1 MASKHGEIVTI
12 KNQKFAMVDVV
23 SLYPTVMMREDNY
36 FPCGD
41 QTHVTVRDS
50 SKLGFYKIK
59 L

>member
-1 MASKHGEIVTI
+1 
-12 KNQKFAMVDVV
+12 MVDVV